1 MRSFIVFSL
10 PVGSSINSKH
20 SCELCRINW
29 SDKVAL
35 LYFTKYMLVRNVRH
49 IVYALPVHGKV
60 SSQRNYGDS
69 FAPWNLVDL
78 TEWLTPPWLRSKHQ
92 LFHLFRV
99 AILSLPFHYWS
110 EEFLLYCCMNKRRP
124 LTLVFFASTEVN
136 TEPPAKAVDKDLI
149 YATVIG
155 VLVVII
161 ALCAAYMII
170 KRKRRKLALLFVK
183 ESS

>member
-1 MRSFIVFSL
+1 
-10 PVGSSINSKH
+10 
-20 SCELCRINW
+20 
-29 SDKVAL
+29 
-35 LYFTKYMLVRNVRH
+35 
-49 IVYALPVHGKV
+49 
-60 SSQRNYGDS
+60 
-69 FAPWNLVDL
+69 
-78 TEWLTPPWLRSKHQ
+78 
-92 LFHLFRV
+92 
-99 AILSLPFHYWS
+99 
-110 EEFLLYCCMNKRRP
+110 MNKRRP